1 VNSNRKIAI
10 AVGVLFIIATGAAV
24 SQFAFRGSLAAPDY
38 LTQIAANGNQVTFAA
53 FLDLIMITAIF
64 AIPVVLFPV
73 LKQHDE
79 NLARGYL
86 AARILEGVVLVVG
99 TISLLSL
106 LALSR
111 GFVAAGAPDA
121 PHYQTLGALLLEAG
135 DTTLLIGGQIIFSLT
150 ALVLNVALYRSKL
163 IPRFLSGWGL
173 IGVPLMFAGGV
184 LILFGVIGGS
194 FSTIG
199 TVLMVPLAVQEMVF
213 ALWLIVKGFNNPS
226 AIASGSAK

>member
-1 VNSNRKIAI
+1 MNSSRKIAI

-24 SQFAFRGSLAAPDY
+24 SQFAFRGSVVAPDY
-38 LTQIAANGNQVTFAA
+38 LTAIAAEGNQVTVAA
-53 FLDLIMITAIF
+53 CLDLIMIVAIF

-73 LKQHDE
+73 LKKHDE

-86 AARILEGVVLVVG
+86 AARILEGVVLAVG
-99 TISLLSL
+99 TISLLAL
-106 LALSR
+106 VALSR
-111 GFVAAGAPDA
+111 EFVAAGAPDGS
-121 PHYQTLGALLLEAG
+121 HYQTLGALLLEAG

-150 ALVLNVALYRSKL
+150 ALVLNIALYQSRL
-163 IPRFLSGWGL
+163 IPRFLSSWGL

-184 LILFGVIGGS
+184 LTLFDVIGGS

-199 TVLMVPLAVQEMVF
+199 TVLMVPLALQEMVF
-213 ALWLIVKGFNNPS
+213 AVWLIVRGFNVS

>member
-1 VNSNRKIAI
+1 MNSSRKIAI

-24 SQFAFRGSLAAPDY
+24 SQFAFRGSVAAPDY
-38 LTQIAANGNQVTFAA
+38 LTSIAAEGNQVTFAA

-73 LKQHDE
+73 LQKHNE

-86 AARILEGVVLVVG
+86 AARIFEGVVLAIG

-106 LALSR
+106 VTLSR
-111 GFVAAGAPDA
+111 EFVAAGAPDA
-121 PHYQTLGALLLEAG
+121 AHYQTVGTMLLEAG

-150 ALVLNVALYRSKL
+150 ALVLNVALYQSRL
-163 IPRFLSGWGL
+163 IPRFLSSWGL
-173 IGVPLMFAGGV
+173 IGVPLMFTGGV
-184 LILFGVIGGS
+184 LTLFGVIGGS

-199 TVLMVPLAVQEMVF
+199 TVLMLPLAVQEMVF
-213 ALWLIVKGFNNPS
+213 AVWLIAVGFNSS
-226 AIASGSAK
+226 AIASGSAS